1 MSNYF
6 KATNFAAKDTL
17 LSGDPNKIVKGTEI
31 NDEFDAIQT
40 AVNSKANKND
50 AALTGIPTAPTAVI
64 ATNTTQIATTAF
76 VENAINAIPAP
87 ALNGSIASQDA
98 DNVSITGGSIT
109 DITDLAI
116 ADGGTGASTAA
127 DARTNLD
134 VPTTTGTGASGT
146 WDINISGQAA
156 TVSSISAS
164 VVNAAIASSSV
175 GAVGTYA
182 LLVYSTTGTAT
193 GATRAGSILRYTDVN
208 SSTGGAAP
216 AGTWRCMG
224 YSKTI
229 PSGNE
234 GSFFAVA
241 TLWLR
246 IS

>member
-6 KATNFAAKDTL
+6 KATNFASKDAL

-31 NDEFDAIQT
+31 NDEFDEIQT
-40 AVNSKANKND
+40 AVNSKANINN
-50 AALTGIPTAPTAVI
+50 AALTGTPTAPTAVI

-76 VENAINAIPAP
+76 VENAINAIPA
-87 ALNGSIASQDA
+87 AVNGSIASQDA

-146 WDINISGQAA
+146 WDIDISGQAA
-156 TVSSISAS
+156 SVSTA
-164 VVNAAIASSSV
+164 VVNAAIATSSV
-175 GAVGTYA
+175 GAVGTFAMLQYVTA
-182 LLVYSTTGTAT
+182 GTNTGST
-193 GATRAGSILRYTDVN
+193 RSGSTLRYSDVN
-208 SSTGGAAP
+208 SSSGGGSP
-216 AGTWRCMG
+216 SGTWRCMG
-224 YSKTI
+224 YIKTQNI
-229 PSGNE
+229 SDAQFGAA
-234 GSFFAVA
+234 G
-241 TLWLR
+241 LWLR

>member
-1 MSNYF
+1 MADYL
-6 KATNFAAKDTL
+6 KATDFGAKDAL

-31 NDEFDAIQT
+31 NDEFDALQT
-40 AVNSKANKND
+40 AVNSKANTNN
-50 AALTGIPTAPTAVI
+50 AALTGIPTAPTAAI
-64 ATNTTQIATTAF
+64 ATDTTQIATTAF
-76 VENAINAIPAP
+76 VENAINAIPTP
-87 ALNGSIASQDA
+87 PLGGSIASQDA

-146 WDINISGQAA
+146 WNINISGQAA
-156 TVSSISAS
+156 TVSSISTA

-182 LLVYSTTGTAT
+182 LLVYSTTGTST
-193 GATRAGSILRYTDVN
+193 GDTRAGSILRYTDVGN
-208 SSTGGAAP
+208 STGGAAP

-224 YSKTI
+224 YAKTI
-229 PSGNE
+229 PTGE
-234 GSFFAVA
+234 FGGVYAVG